1 MTGTLSDAL
10 IGALREAGIPAYP
23 EYPQR
28 PFPPEPYF
36 VTAACTE
43 TVCGMPL
50 QSVFG
55 DALPVTL
62 TFRIRLH
69 CRPDTELSVIAGKAD
84 ACILRFLMQNQI
96 DLREIRFGE
105 LQYVRQ
111 TGRLVRETLLKIRGT
126 CCLTGEED
134 TA

>member
-1 MTGTLSDAL
+1 MTETLSAAL
-10 IGALREAGIPAYP
+10 IGALRDAGIPAYP
-23 EYPQR
+23 EFPQR

-36 VTAACTE
+36 VTVACME
-43 TVCGMPL
+43 TVCGTPL

-62 TFRIRLH
+62 TFRLRLH
-69 CRPDTELSVIAGKAD
+69 CRPDTEFSVIEEKAD
-84 ACILRFLMQNQI
+84 ALILRFLMQNQI

-105 LQYVRQ
+105 SQYVRQ
-111 TGRLVRETLLKIRGT
+111 TDRLVRETLLKISGT